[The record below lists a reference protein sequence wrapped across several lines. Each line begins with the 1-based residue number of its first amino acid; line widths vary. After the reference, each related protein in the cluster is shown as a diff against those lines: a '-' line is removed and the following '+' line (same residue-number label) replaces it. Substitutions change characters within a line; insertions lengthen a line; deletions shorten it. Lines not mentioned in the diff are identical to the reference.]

1 MVGREGKGETP
12 RQREK
17 GTEGDKDGAVRYKE
31 TETERKGEKGSK
43 RREEKENPKMETRG
57 MVEVRLIH

>member
-17 GTEGDKDGAVRYKE
+17 GTERDKDGAVRYRDKDRE
-31 TETERKGEKGSK
+31 KERKGQKGERGK
-43 RREEKENPKMETRG
+43 RTPKWKQGAWWR
-57 MVEVRLIH
+57 